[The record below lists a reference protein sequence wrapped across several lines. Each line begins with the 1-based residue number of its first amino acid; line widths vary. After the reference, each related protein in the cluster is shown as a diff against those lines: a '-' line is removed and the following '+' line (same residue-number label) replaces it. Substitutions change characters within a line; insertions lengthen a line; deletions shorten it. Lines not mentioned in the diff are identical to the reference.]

1 MLNNDKNLPE
11 RKNVPVVPSD
21 LHIDNN
27 PKTTISSIFTDA
39 ESLLNEKGAI
49 NKATCTDERLTR
61 IVKDK
66 TSVEPFLVTPNSR
79 NRYFLPCKCKNFVW

>member
-1 MLNNDKNLPE
+1 MNNDKNLPE
-11 RKNVPVVPSD
+11 WKKVPVVPSD

-27 PKTTISSIFTDA
+27 PKTTISAIFTDA

-49 NKATCTDERLTR
+49 TKAAFTDERLTR

-66 TSVEPFLVTPNSR
+66 TSVQPFLVAPNSK
-79 NRYFLPCKCKNFVW
+79 NRYLLPCKCKTFVC

>member
-11 RKNVPVVPSD
+11 WKKVPAVPSD

-27 PKTTISSIFTDA
+27 PKTTISAIFTDA

-49 NKATCTDERLTR
+49 TKAASTDERLTR

-66 TSVEPFLVTPNSR
+66 TSVQPFLVAPNSK
-79 NRYFLPCKCKNFVW
+79 NRYLLPCKCKTFVW

>member
-1 MLNNDKNLPE
+1 MNNDKNLPE
-11 RKNVPVVPSD
+11 WKKVPVVPSD

-27 PKTTISSIFTDA
+27 PKTTISAIFTDA

-49 NKATCTDERLTR
+49 TKAASTDERLTR

-66 TSVEPFLVTPNSR
+66 TSVQPFLVAPNSK
-79 NRYFLPCKCKNFVW
+79 NRYLLPCKCKTFVW

>member
-11 RKNVPVVPSD
+11 WKKVPVVPSD

-27 PKTTISSIFTDA
+27 PKTTISAIFTDA

-49 NKATCTDERLTR
+49 TKAASTDERLTR

-66 TSVEPFLVTPNSR
+66 TSVQPFLVAPNSK
-79 NRYFLPCKCKNFVW
+79 NRYLLPCKCKTFVW